1 MRLLHIAHGWPPQ
14 AIGGTELYAAA
25 LLQAQQDLGIET
37 RYFVPDPAAKPARAF
52 LPLRRG
58 WQNTRVEKD
67 FGRVLKEWRPEVVH
81 FHHLTGLSM
90 RLPALAKAAG
100 VKVVFSLHDWWLDC
114 ARGQRVNAQGERCSG
129 ASPLKCA
136 QCLAPR
142 PVSLWGPLLSPL
154 LWERQALQ
162 GQIQKSVDL
171 WLSPSQHLA
180 QALHLPAQH
189 LPLPLLYPVPL
200 SLPKEGPLRLRFVGA
215 LIPTKGPQIALH
227 AFQALPKGIACEL
240 QLIGPELPYNGRMD
254 YLATLKQKAQTLGVR
269 IRSCQPSEMPAI
281 WAETDILL
289 FPSLWEENSPS
300 VLREAAAAGIPIL
313 SSDLQGAREI
323 CTEATFIAPND
334 GIAWEKALR
343 METQRGRR
351 RCVPQQF
358 PNIQMH
364 ARQVIRCYEDILRRR

>member
-37 RYFVPDPAAKPARAF
+37 RYFVPDPALKQARTY

-58 WQNTRVEKD
+58 WQNTEVEGHFD
-67 FGRVLKEWRPEVVH
+67 RVLKEWRPEVVH

-90 RLPALAKAAG
+90 RLPALAKEAG

-114 ARGQRVNAQGERCSG
+114 ARGQRVNAQGTRCSG

-142 PVSLWGPLLSPL
+142 PMSLWGPLLSPL
-154 LWERQALQ
+154 LWERRALQ
-162 GQIQKSVDL
+162 KQIQQVVDL

-180 QALHLPAQH
+180 QALHLPAKH

-215 LIPTKGPQIALH
+215 LIPTKGPHIAL
-227 AFQALPKGIACEL
+227 AALQAIQKEYAYEL

-254 YLATLKQKAQTLGVR
+254 YLTTLKQKAQAMGVR

-313 SSDLQGAREI
+313 SSDLKAVREI
-323 CTEATFIAPND
+323 CTEATLIAPND
-334 GIAWEKALR
+334 SHRWGQALLS
-343 METQRGRR
+343 EIQGGRR
-351 RCVPQQF
+351 RCIPQQF

-364 ARQVIRCYEDILRRR
+364 AKQVIRCYEDILGRR